1 MAKYPF
7 FSLPSQYFLNILII
21 RGDSMDN
28 VDLCVCCGSIIP
40 EGSMV
45 CLDCAR
51 KYESVSEKDTIAF
64 IEELCG
70 IKLYWYQRLLLK
82 MLECSIKNPRKG
94 LHRYL

>member
-1 MAKYPF
+1 
-7 FSLPSQYFLNILII
+7 
-21 RGDSMDN
+21 MDN

-64 IEELCG
+64 IEEL
-70 IKLYWYQRLLLK
+70 
-82 MLECSIKNPRKG
+82 
-94 LHRYL
+94 